1 MKNKMQNKQKILPK
15 LDLNVTN
22 RCNFRCKH
30 CAFDSGIIKMPE
42 LSLKELEEILRETEQ
57 LGGKRVDITGGEPL
71 LRKDI
76 EKIIR
81 LCKKYDYK
89 TELVTNAS
97 LLTRKKL
104 KKFKKL
110 KLDAIAISLDGSN
123 ARIYNKIRCKDK
135 KTFNKVI
142 KNIKEAKKIG
152 FYTKI
157 NTVVF
162 QSNIEDIPKIAKLCT
177 KLKLDELGLYYFTPV
192 GRGSRENQLSVEP
205 IKWLNFIR
213 KKLKP
218 FSKKLKVSLELPLIE
233 KRYWHKGLGCIVN
246 NEKSHLHI
254 LPDGNV
260 YPCAILASYGK
271 AIGNLKKQNIEK
283 IWEDEKLWK
292 EYWKKVSKLFKNF
305 GCGDSCVNFNVFNI
319 NKYKGYKFVCPL
331 RKFNL
336 KELEWD

>member
-1 MKNKMQNKQKILPK
+1 MNGWILKMKETYKRTLPK

-30 CAFDSGIIKMPE
+30 CAFDSGIIKMSE
-42 LSLKELEEILRETEQ
+42 LSLKELEKILKETKQ

-71 LRKDI
+71 VRKDL

-81 LCKKYDYK
+81 LCKKYKYK

-97 LLTRKKL
+97 LLTLDKL

-110 KLDAIAISLDGSN
+110 GLQGIAISLDGSN
-123 ARIYNKIRCKDK
+123 SETYNQIRCKNK
-135 KTFNKVI
+135 QTFSKVI
-142 KNIKEAKKIG
+142 KNIKLAKKLS

-162 QSNIEDIPKIAKLCT
+162 QSNLLDLPNIAELCI
-177 KLKLDELGLYYFTPV
+177 KLKVDELGLYYFTPV
-192 GRGSRENQLSVEP
+192 GRGNRTKQLAVEP
-205 IKWLNFIR
+205 IAWLRFIR

-218 FSKKLKVSLELPLIE
+218 FENKIKISLEFPLI
-233 KRYWHKGLGCIVN
+233 KKQYYNKNLGCIAN
-246 NEKSHLHI
+246 TEQSHLQI

-260 YPCAILASYGK
+260 YPCAILASYNK
-271 AIGNLKKQNIEK
+271 PVANLKEKSVKQ
-283 IWEDEKLWK
+283 IWKNKKLWK
-292 EYWKKVSKLFKNF
+292 NYWKQASSSF
-305 GCGDSCVNFNVFNI
+305 CGDSCVNFNAFNV
-319 NKYKGYKFVCPL
+319 KDYQDYGFVCPI

-336 KELEWD
+336 EDIK